1 MRHLQALCVARHR
14 FLADHIARFFN
25 DVGVDAAT
33 AVGLEEA
40 VARAKANPPDV
51 VVCEYDLLATV
62 PLDQWE
68 RDDVLARTPVVA
80 VSLTR
85 RPDEMHPLD
94 VNGIGGFLYLPTLRA
109 ADAQR
114 ILYATASRPTDS
126 VAGGTFDISTTSFLK
141 TL

>member
-1 MRHLQALCVARHR
+1 
-14 FLADHIARFFN
+14 LADHIARFFN